1 MYLDVGKNS
10 ELIEVSHE
18 YKLII
23 ESNEYC
29 DVCTNVSSIFS
40 DGDIHP
46 LIPDLEAAVQMCY

>member
-1 MYLDVGKNS
+1 MDVGKNS

-23 ESNEYC
+23 ESNEYYN
-29 DVCTNVSSIFS
+29 VCTNVSSIFS
-40 DGDIHP
+40 DGDIQT